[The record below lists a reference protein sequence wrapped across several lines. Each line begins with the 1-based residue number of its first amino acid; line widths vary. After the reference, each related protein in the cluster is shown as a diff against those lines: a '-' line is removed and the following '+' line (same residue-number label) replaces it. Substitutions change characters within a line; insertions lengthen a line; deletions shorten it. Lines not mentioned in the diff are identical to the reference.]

1 MTAVFA
7 PGGHYEYRDGTLY
20 CENVNLAALAREFG
34 TPLYVYSKAS
44 ILENFQTYQRALEDI
59 DHKICYA
66 VKANSNIAVLSL
78 LAKAGANFD
87 IVSAGELA
95 RVLKAGGNPAGV
107 VFSGVGKTEE
117 EIRYALIN
125 DVGTFNIESVQE
137 LDRLES
143 LARALNKK
151 PRIYIR
157 VNPDVD
163 AHTHP
168 HISTGLQS
176 NKFGVS
182 PRRGFELFCKAKQSD
197 SLIPAGIDCHIGSQL
212 TDYAPYFEA
221 CEKLLDMLTHLR
233 DAGIELEDIDFGG
246 GVGVSYRGESIPPL
260 TQLVNGLKTRLTAAG
275 FGHLRLVFEPGRS
288 IVAAS
293 GVLMSEVQYIKKA
306 PSRNFAVLDAGMT
319 DLIRPALYDAW
330 MPIVPVEEKI
340 RERLVYDVVGPVCE
354 SSDRFDTDREL
365 LIGQGDLVA
374 IGMAG
379 AYAMSMSSR
388 YNSRPRAAEILVN
401 ADQAHVIRRREQFE
415 DLWALESL
423 E

>member
-1 MTAVFA
+1 MSAFFA
-7 PGGHYEYRDGTLY
+7 PGGHYEFRDGSLY
-20 CENVNLAALAREFG
+20 CEDVSLTALARQHG
-34 TPLYVYSKAS
+34 TPLYVYSKAG
-44 ILENFQTYQRALEDI
+44 IVQAFQAYQHALKEL

-78 LAKAGANFD
+78 LAKAGADFD

-107 VFSGVGKTEE
+107 VFSGVGKTKE
-117 EIRYALIN
+117 EIRFALN
-125 DVGTFNIESVQE
+125 NGVGTFNIESVQE
-137 LDRLES
+137 LDRLET
-143 LARALNKK
+143 LARELGKK

-168 HISTGLQS
+168 NISTGLQS

-182 PRRGFELFCKAKQSD
+182 PRRGFELFCKAKQSAF
-197 SLIPAGIDCHIGSQL
+197 LAPVGIDCHIGSQL

-221 CEKLLDMLTHLR
+221 CEKLLGMLSQLR
-233 DAGIELEDIDFGG
+233 LASIELQDIDFGG
-246 GVGVSYRGESIPPL
+246 GVGVCYRDENISPL
-260 TQLVNGLKTRLTAAG
+260 NHLVYGLRNRLSAAG

-288 IVAAS
+288 IVASS
-293 GVLMSEVQYIKKA
+293 GVLLSEVQYIKKA
-306 PSRNFAVLDAGMT
+306 PSRNFVVLDAGMT

-330 MPIVPVEEKI
+330 MPIVPIEEKI

-354 SSDRFDTDREL
+354 SSDRFGTDREL
-365 LIGQGDLVA
+365 AVGQGDLVA

-379 AYAMSMSSR
+379 AYGMAMSSR
-388 YNSRPRAAEILVN
+388 YNSRLRAAEILVEG
-401 ADQAHVIRRREQFE
+401 DKAHVIRRRECYD

>member
-1 MTAVFA
+1 MIAVFA

-20 CENVNLAALAREFG
+20 CENVNLAALALEFG

-168 HISTGLQS
+168 
-176 NKFGVS
+176 
-182 PRRGFELFCKAKQSD
+182 RR
-197 SLIPAGIDCHIGSQL
+197 
-212 TDYAPYFEA
+212 
-221 CEKLLDMLTHLR
+221 
-233 DAGIELEDIDFGG
+233 
-246 GVGVSYRGESIPPL
+246 
-260 TQLVNGLKTRLTAAG
+260 
-275 FGHLRLVFEPGRS
+275 
-288 IVAAS
+288 
-293 GVLMSEVQYIKKA
+293 
-306 PSRNFAVLDAGMT
+306 
-319 DLIRPALYDAW
+319 
-330 MPIVPVEEKI
+330 
-340 RERLVYDVVGPVCE
+340 
-354 SSDRFDTDREL
+354 
-365 LIGQGDLVA
+365 
-374 IGMAG
+374 
-379 AYAMSMSSR
+379 
-388 YNSRPRAAEILVN
+388 
-401 ADQAHVIRRREQFE
+401 
-415 DLWALESL
+415 
-423 E
+423 

>member
-1 MTAVFA
+1 MSAFFA
-7 PGGHYEYRDGTLY
+7 PGGHYEFRDGSLY
-20 CENVNLAALAREFG
+20 CEGVSLTALARQHG
-34 TPLYVYSKAS
+34 TPLYVYSKAG
-44 ILENFQTYQRALEDI
+44 IVQAFQTYQHALKEL

-78 LAKAGANFD
+78 LAKAGADFD

-107 VFSGVGKTEE
+107 VFSGVGKTKE
-117 EIRYALIN
+117 EIRFALN
-125 DVGTFNIESVQE
+125 NGVGTFNIESVQE
-137 LDRLES
+137 LDRLET
-143 LARALNKK
+143 LARELGKK

-168 HISTGLQS
+168 NISTGLQS

-182 PRRGFELFCKAKQSD
+182 PRRGFELFCKAKQSAF
-197 SLIPAGIDCHIGSQL
+197 LAPVGIDCHIGSQL

-221 CEKLLDMLTHLR
+221 CEKLLGMLSQLR
-233 DAGIELEDIDFGG
+233 LAGIELQDIDFGG
-246 GVGVSYRGESIPPL
+246 GVGVCYRDENISPL
-260 TQLVNGLKTRLTAAG
+260 SHLVYGLRNRLSASG

-288 IVAAS
+288 IVASS
-293 GVLMSEVQYIKKA
+293 GVLLSEVQYIKKA
-306 PSRNFAVLDAGMT
+306 PSRNFVVLDAGMT

-330 MPIVPVEEKI
+330 MPIVPIEEKI

-354 SSDRFDTDREL
+354 SSDRFGTDREL
-365 LIGQGDLVA
+365 AVAQGDLVA

-379 AYAMSMSSR
+379 AYGMAMSSR
-388 YNSRPRAAEILVN
+388 YNSRLRAAEILVEG
-401 ADQAHVIRRREQFE
+401 DKAHVIRRRECYD

>member
-1 MTAVFA
+1 M
-7 PGGHYEYRDGTLY
+7 
-20 CENVNLAALAREFG
+20 
-34 TPLYVYSKAS
+34 
-44 ILENFQTYQRALEDI
+44 
-59 DHKICYA
+59 
-66 VKANSNIAVLSL
+66 
-78 LAKAGANFD
+78 
-87 IVSAGELA
+87 
-95 RVLKAGGNPAGV
+95 
-107 VFSGVGKTEE
+107 
-117 EIRYALIN
+117 
-125 DVGTFNIESVQE
+125 
-137 LDRLES
+137 
-143 LARALNKK
+143 
-151 PRIYIR
+151 
-157 VNPDVD
+157 
-163 AHTHP
+163 
-168 HISTGLQS
+168 
-176 NKFGVS
+176 
-182 PRRGFELFCKAKQSD
+182 
-197 SLIPAGIDCHIGSQL
+197 IPAGIDCHIGSQL

-246 GVGVSYRGESIPPL
+246 GVGVSYRGESIAPL

-293 GVLMSEVQYIKKA
+293 GVLMSEVQYIKKG

-354 SSDRFDTDREL
+354 SSDRFGTDREL